1 MSKRV
6 SVFGY
11 AWRGFRLLRHRRE
24 LTPRAAARRAQV
36 SEGRITMSETRQGNV
51 DFLVAGRLLNAYQAS
66 IVDLGLMTQIA
77 EKHLAEHGAAQLNAA
92 NIPAILAD
100 FERLRKEATRLNVPM
115 PDPAGLLKE
124 IDLRIVPIERHF
136 QAAFRELVALRRA
149 LPTMSWLLGTEPEEG
164 TEVEQK
170 ERGASR
176 LPTWFSGAAA
186 DTSQEKPIDESRE
199 EIRERRG

>member
-1 MSKRV
+1 MSKRA

-36 SEGRITMSETRQGNV
+36 SEGQITTSENRQGNV
-51 DFLVAGRLLNAYQAS
+51 DFLVAGRLLNAYNAS
-66 IVDLGLMTQIA
+66 IVDLGFMTQIA
-77 EKHLAEHGAAQLNAA
+77 EKHLAEHGATSLNAS

-100 FERLRKEATRLNVPM
+100 FERLRKQATRLNVPM
-115 PDPAGLLKE
+115 PDPVGLLRE

-136 QAAFRELVALRRA
+136 QAAFLELVALRRA
-149 LPTMSWLLGTEPEEG
+149 LPTMSWLLGTEPEKG

-170 ERGASR
+170 ERGTSR
-176 LPTWFSGAAA
+176 LPKWFSGG
-186 DTSQEKPIDESRE
+186 ELGGKEPVDES
-199 EIRERRG
+199 